1 MKLKIRFTLL
11 AAILILMVTSLGAV
25 SAFVLLRNNESSR
38 AISQLQI
45 NQAATDIQN
54 RIERFLEKGPL
65 ALTRMQRLVEGGFL
79 NLDDADRLETY
90 LIAEM
95 QADRDLTWLS
105 YSSAE
110 TGAFIG
116 VTRREGVLILNRS
129 ALDVDSGRP
138 REWEIQSNGTR
149 LPLTARLQAPYDP
162 RAAPWF
168 LLGLEAAQ
176 PHWTDLYK
184 FAEGEW
190 GVSTVLRLRP
200 LGQIG
205 GVATADFHLRVIDE
219 FLGTLRV
226 GRDGRAAIIVSQL
239 AGDPVVLGG
248 RSLPSVMRDHLGK
261 ATNQVAAAGHGLAPL
276 DSWAS
281 RELASS
287 NIIAM
292 NLRMLEP
299 ASGRPWFL
307 AVMVPADEVSGPIRT
322 ATRDTLVVSAIFLTI
337 GIAVAIWIA
346 NAITRPIR
354 IMSEDLRRV
363 GELRL
368 SRTPPTRSF
377 IQEMDTMS
385 TSLAAMKACLRSFSF
400 YVPVELVR
408 SMLDS
413 GREVEPGGETRVL
426 TVLFTDIA
434 NFTKIA
440 EALPPVQLS
449 RDLGGYFDLLEEAV
463 TGAGGLVDKFMGDGA
478 MAFFN
483 APALLPEHAER
494 ACAAALSVQECLKGF
509 NAQRKAEGLP
519 PFRTR
524 IGLALGPA
532 VVGNIG
538 TSRRLAYTA
547 IGDVVNLS
555 SHLEALN
562 KVYGTSILADGEVRA
577 EAGPGF
583 EWRHLD
589 RIAVAGRA
597 APVELFELLGR
608 RGIVDAAKLN
618 LRDLHEAALRALIA
632 GDFDTAERGFTAVLN
647 AAPRDHAAGVLLAYT
662 AETRRT
668 LSAGEE
674 NGWSGVHVYSSR
686 RPS

>member
-25 SAFVLLRNNESSR
+25 SAFVLLRNDESSR

-45 NQAATDIQN
+45 DQAAADIQN

-79 NLDDADRLETY
+79 NLDDSDRMETY

-105 YSSAE
+105 YSSAG

-116 VTRREGVLILNRS
+116 VTRREGMLILNRS

-138 REWEIQSNGTR
+138 REWEIRSNGTR

-168 LLGLEAAQ
+168 LLGLEAMQ

-200 LGQIG
+200 LGQTG
-205 GVATADFHLRVIDE
+205 GVATSDFHLRVIDE

-226 GRDGRAAIIVSQL
+226 GQEGRAAVIVPQL

-248 RSLPSVMRDHLGK
+248 SSLPSVMRDYLGE
-261 ATNQVAAAGHGLAPL
+261 ATNQVAAAGRSLGSL

-281 RELASS
+281 RDLASS
-287 NIIAM
+287 NLIAM

-307 AVMVPADEVSGPIRT
+307 AVMVPADEVNGPIRT
-322 ATRDTLVVSAIFLTI
+322 ATRDTLVVSAIFLTL

-385 TSLAAMKACLRSFSF
+385 TSLSAMKACLRSFSF

-449 RDLGGYFDLLEEAV
+449 RDLGRYFDLLEEAV
-463 TGAGGLVDKFMGDGA
+463 TRAGGLVDKFMGDGA

-483 APALLPEHAER
+483 APALLPKHAER
-494 ACAAALSVQECLKGF
+494 ACAAALSVQECLKDF
-509 NAQRKAEGLP
+509 NTQRKAEGLP

-562 KVYGTSILADGEVRA
+562 KVYGTSILADGGVQS
-577 EAGPGF
+577 EAGHGF

-608 RGIVDAAKLN
+608 RGTVDASKLN
-618 LRDLHEAALRALIA
+618 LRDLHEAALGALIA

-674 NGWSGVHVYSSR
+674 NEWSGVHVYSSR